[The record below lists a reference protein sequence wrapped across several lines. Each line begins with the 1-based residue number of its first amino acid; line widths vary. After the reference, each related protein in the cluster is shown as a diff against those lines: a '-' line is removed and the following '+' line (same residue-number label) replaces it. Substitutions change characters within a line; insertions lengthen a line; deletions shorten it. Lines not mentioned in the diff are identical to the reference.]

1 MKTQVKDNVEFPFAD
16 AYDCVLRIQIT
27 TEKKNLSVKYVRK
40 QLKLTPAKV
49 GIRIELSLVLNC

>member
-1 MKTQVKDNVEFPFAD
+1 MPMIAFSQDTNKN
-16 AYDCVLRIQIT
+16 R
-27 TEKKNLSVKYVRK
+27 EKESIRVKYVGK